1 MKLQL
6 SKLVQDMIK
15 KPSPIRRI
23 MKMADRQ
30 NMLSMGVDPEKVIS
44 FGGGWVNHEAPEE
57 LRKKYIEIVSDKK
70 KFHKSGGYSPTPG
83 ETDCREAIAYFEREI
98 FGVKLSWNNV
108 LIGQSSTQITHDV
121 FITIANPGDALL
133 LLDPTY
139 ANYYGQAVF
148 ALPSARLLV
157 EPGHIEKPIFDAN
170 LVYLNVF
177 NPKTWRYLE
186 DMNET
191 IEKFKKMM
199 DIHKP
204 KAVLVPS
211 PDNPTSQIPKHE
223 FVQALLEI
231 TKDKGAYLIIDH
243 AYKAQYFSEE
253 MPRYFSWSP
262 AEHENLITLH
272 SNSKWGRGLGRRL
285 GWVEAHETVIDGMER
300 TQQCSVLCPD
310 TLHQMA
316 LTEYFNE
323 SIPNGELKRYL
334 DKTREEYRKTA
345 KVTLDAIDK
354 YLGMKRLA
362 PEGGLYI
369 VMDVGRDGNEFTM
382 DVLKNTGVLFV
393 PGEGF
398 GASLK
403 NGVRISY
410 GPWINN
416 HQKIIEGIE
425 RVGKYLNCR
434 V

>member
-1 MKLQL
+1 
-6 SKLVQDMIK
+6 
-15 KPSPIRRI
+15 

-30 NMLSMGVDPEKVIS
+30 SIVAMGLNPDQVIS
-44 FGGGWVNHEAPEE
+44 FGGGWVNHEAPKEMQQ
-57 LRKKYIEIVSDKK
+57 KYIDIVSDSK
-70 KFHKSGGYSPTPG
+70 KFHRSGGYSPTPG
-83 ETDCREAIAYFEREI
+83 ETDCRDAIADFERAL
-98 FGVKLSWNNV
+98 FGIKMTGKNV
-108 LIGQSSTQITHDV
+108 LIGQSSTQITHDT

-157 EPGHIEKPIFDAN
+157 EPGQIEKPIFDAN

-177 NPKTWRYLE
+177 DPVTWKYL
-186 DMNET
+186 DDVNST
-191 IEKFKKMM
+191 VEKFKKLM
-199 DIHKP
+199 DLHKP

-211 PDNPTSQIPKHE
+211 PDNPTSQIPKQE
-223 FVQALLEI
+223 FLDALLDV

-243 AYKAQYFSEE
+243 AYKVQYFADK
-253 MPRYFSWSP
+253 PPKYFSWNP

-316 LTEYFNE
+316 MTEYFNE
-323 SIPNGELKRYL
+323 CIPNGSLKRYI
-334 DKTREEYRKTA
+334 DKARGDYRKAA

-354 YLGMKRLA
+354 HLGMKRLA

-369 VMDVGRDGNEFTM
+369 VMDVGRDGNDFTM

-403 NGVRISY
+403 NAVRISY
-410 GPWINN
+410 GPWVNN
-416 HQKIIEGIE
+416 TAKIVEGME
-425 RVGKYLNCR
+425 RVANYIHK
-434 V
+434 